1 VSVLL
6 VLGGARSGK
15 SRHAQ
20 QWTER
25 NEGRLAYIAT
35 AEAHDDE
42 MAERI
47 ARHQEQRGIRWQ
59 TFEAPFDLPQAID
72 AACSAYAA
80 IMVDCLTLWTSNLL
94 LADMDIESQVDRLA
108 ISLKGCTVPIA
119 LVSNEVGLGIVPDN
133 ALARRFR
140 DEAGRCNQ
148 RLATLA
154 DEVAFVAAGLA
165 MRLK

>member
-1 VSVLL
+1 MSVLL

-20 QWTER
+20 QWIER
-25 NEGRLAYIAT
+25 NEGRLAYVAT

-42 MAERI
+42 IAERI
-47 ARHQEQRGIRWQ
+47 ARHREQRGTRWQ

-72 AACSAYAA
+72 AAGLTHAA
-80 IMVDCLTLWTSNLL
+80 ILVDCLTLWTSNLL
-94 LADMDIESQVDRLA
+94 LAERDIESEVGRLA

-148 RLATLA
+148 RLAALA

-165 MRLK
+165 MQLK